1 MRNDLDTVASP
12 KEVIGIGL
20 QELEGTIAAR
30 GGNRK
35 KGYELF
41 RKAADREAAML
52 YTEPPSY
59 PRPVAEGWAN
69 VALATGDF
77 ATAEKAYR
85 EALGREPGSGRAFFG
100 LAASLDGLGRTSEAQ
115 ATRNRAA
122 KAWSHA
128 DANLPQME
136 KLRTSTAAPAQQ

>member
-30 GGNRK
+30 GGDRK

-59 PRPVAEGWAN
+59 PRPVAEGFAN
-69 VALATGDF
+69 VALAIGDY
-77 ATAEKAYR
+77 ATAEAEYR
-85 EALGREPGSGRAFFG
+85 ETLTREPGSGRAYFG
-100 LAASLDGLGRTSEAQ
+100 LAAALEGLGKAAEAQ
-115 ATRNRAA
+115 EA
-122 KAWSHA
+122 
-128 DANLPQME
+128 
-136 KLRTSTAAPAQQ
+136 